1 MAASIII
8 NAILNI
14 GAREFVNA
22 FNRKKLTIEEPRHVK
37 SSMRP
42 ACLISE
48 ALYLDAMVVASLDM
62 ARDYSRRRPPNTT
75 HTIKT
80 KTASGPPALSHLVSI
95 SNNPVNP
102 LVKLAPPNPAVTANI
117 LT

>member
-8 NAILNI
+8 NATLNI

-22 FNRKKLTIEEPRHVK
+22 FNRKKLTIEEPSHVK

-62 ARDYSRRRPPNTT
+62 ARDYSRRR
-75 HTIKT
+75 
-80 KTASGPPALSHLVSI
+80 ASQHYPYYKNEDCKWSACFKPFSVYF
-95 SNNPVNP
+95 
-102 LVKLAPPNPAVTANI
+102 
-117 LT
+117 